1 MSASSKR
8 TDKPSKADKSD
19 RSGKKEG
26 SLVPVVIFGQTYSVR
41 ADEDGSYIEEL
52 ARYVDTKMRTLAE
65 STGTSDSLK
74 VAVLAALN
82 IADEFFKLEQG
93 QKSGEAENRRHGRR
107 AHESPR
113 RITARADIDVA
124 CAPLILA
131 LPCA

>member
-93 QKSGEAENRRHGRR
+93 QKSGEAEI
-107 AHESPR
+107 AATADELTKALDESLREP
-113 RITARADIDVA
+113 TSTS
-124 CAPLILA
+124 PA
-131 LPCA
+131 LS

>member
-8 TDKPSKADKSD
+8 PGRQDKSEK
-19 RSGKKEG
+19 SGKPDSKEG
-26 SLVPVVIFGQTYSVR
+26 SLVPIVIFGQTYSVR

-65 STGTSDSLK
+65 STGTADPLK

-93 QKSGEAENRRHGRR
+93 QKAGQAEVV
-107 AHESPR
+107 ATTDELLKALDESLREP
-113 RITARADIDVA
+113 TQTSPA
-124 CAPLILA
+124 LA
-131 LPCA
+131 